1 MPADDPLLA
10 RPSSHNAKSVNYP
23 FPTSAALLGGIFVLT
38 ALAGCG
44 STSPGAAISIPRL
57 EREVTQIQVREKL
70 AQGYSFQL
78 STRCD
83 PSSGDLLHFV
93 CAVTASGGSKTFTYN
108 VAIACLPPG
117 SVSGPRCESDGG
129 DALD

>member
-1 MPADDPLLA
+1 M
-10 RPSSHNAKSVNYP
+10 
-23 FPTSAALLGGIFVLT
+23 FALP

-44 STSPGAAISIPRL
+44 HASPGSAISIPRL
-57 EREVTQIQVREKL
+57 EREVTQVQTREKL
-70 AQGYSFQL
+70 AQGYSFQI

-108 VAIACLPPG
+108 VAVACVPPG
-117 SVSGPRCESDGG
+117 TVSGPRCESNGG
-129 DALD
+129 DALQ

>member
-1 MPADDPLLA
+1 MLA
-10 RPSSHNAKSVNYP
+10 RPSRHNAKSVNRR
-23 FPTSAALLGGIFVLT
+23 FSTGAALLPGAFAVT

-44 STSPGAAISIPRL
+44 HASQGNAISIPRL
-57 EREVTQIQVREKL
+57 ERELNQVEYREKL
-70 AQGYSFQL
+70 AQGYTFHL

-93 CAVTASGGSKTFTYN
+93 CAVTASGGQQD
-108 VAIACLPPG
+108 VHLQRRRDLLPTG
-117 SVSGPRCESDGG
+117 SGQRPALRIGRG